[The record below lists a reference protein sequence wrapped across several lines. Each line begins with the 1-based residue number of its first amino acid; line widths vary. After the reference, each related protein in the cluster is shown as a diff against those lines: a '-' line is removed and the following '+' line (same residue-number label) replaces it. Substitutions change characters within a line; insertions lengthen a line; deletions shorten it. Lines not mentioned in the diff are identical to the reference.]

1 MQILRALLY
10 SVGLFAGLVLL
21 SLLVAGIMMVM
32 YGIIHKKG
40 KKPQESN
47 EAKAAAAGKVG

>member
-10 SVGLFAGLVLL
+10 SMGLFAGLALL
-21 SLLVAGIMMVM
+21 SLLVAGIMMAM
-32 YGIIHKKG
+32 YAIIHKKENKTKVG
-40 KKPQESN
+40 A